1 MPQLDRDMQV
11 IREWKMKML
20 EEGIEK
26 VIVRPQEEKVKTK
39 TIKDKRGKSK
49 YIDSLGLETIKIYCE
64 KP

>member
-1 MPQLDRDMQV
+1 
-11 IREWKMKML
+11 MKML